1 MTRTR
6 TSLGIALVAAILVT
20 AGISAVWADIAT
32 PRPQWTLVR
41 MESEAVGITLG
52 EKKVA
57 VEATFNMYNEGKAGP
72 VKMGYPVGIFETDL
86 KDFVVTID
94 EKAVENVKTEPGV
107 PESNSPMMRGNAQPD
122 AYRFEGPY
130 KQWKVWEVA
139 MEERAPKVVKLKYW
153 VEPAK
158 IKDADK
164 GDLLF
169 YSYTLKTGATWKGKI
184 NKAVITVT
192 LDGLAPDRLVRS
204 RPVGAVATNAGKIL
218 TWTMT
223 SFKPTDNIDIT
234 FRPSA
239 EPVKT
244 AALTNR

>member
-1 MTRTR
+1 MTGTRTKF
-6 TSLGIALVAAILVT
+6 GIALAAVALVT
-20 AGISAVWADIAT
+20 IGLSAVWADIAT
-32 PRPQWTLVR
+32 PRSQWTMVR
-41 MESEAVGITLG
+41 MESETVGITLG

-72 VKMGYPVGIFETDL
+72 VKMGYPVGLFETDL

-107 PESNSPMMRGNAQPD
+107 PQAENSMMRGGGQPD

-130 KQWKVWEVA
+130 KQWKVWDVA
-139 MEERAPKVVKLKYW
+139 MEERAPKVIKLKYW

-158 IKDADK
+158 IKDAEK

-192 LDGLAPDRLVRS
+192 LDGVTPDRIVRS
-204 RPVGAVATNAGKIL
+204 LPVGAVASNSGKTL

-223 SFKPTDNIDIT
+223 AFKPTDNIDLT
-234 FRPSA
+234 FRPSTA
-239 EPVKT
+239 LKT
-244 AALTNR
+244 ASLNGR